1 MESQRNGFPAA
12 TSGYAGDMLGVIF
25 HFWLG
30 LLLAIVGGLA
40 VVSLIAGYVKQ
51 VVSPQYPSKRHR
63 RDD

>member
-1 MESQRNGFPAA
+1 
-12 TSGYAGDMLGVIF
+12 MLAVIF

-40 VVSLIAGYVKQ
+40 VLSLVIGYIKK
-51 VVSPQYPSKRHR
+51 VVAPQYPSGRAR